1 MSNMQPQYVERNLNP
16 DQVAALDK
24 RRQKGLLLQVM
35 GTQFGIVA
43 ILLTVWAGQDF
54 TYSPGWAHP
63 MGYYLILAGTLSL
76 ICWLS
81 GSVLRRGVPEFN

>member
-1 MSNMQPQYVERNLNP
+1 MSNLQLHQAERNLNP
-16 DQVAALDK
+16 DQVVALDK
-24 RRQKGLLLQVM
+24 RRQKGLMLQVM
-35 GTQFGIVA
+35 GAQFGFVA

-54 TYSPGWAHP
+54 TYSPGWTHP
-63 MGYYLILAGTLSL
+63 MGYYMILAGTLSL